1 VPSLWPLVGY
11 IACPVLCSSHSTRV
25 LLFALTLLH
34 PVKQRPSMFSKLSD
48 KLLGRSPKPLS
59 LDFDKENAL
68 EQLAKYDTQFLV
80 DDSGSMSGSRW
91 NEARDAL
98 MGLVK
103 FALKH
108 DDDGVEIAFLNAID
122 AGKVVHNEED
132 VRQLF
137 YSVHPGYGTPTGE
150 RLEQILTKYI
160 MRLEA
165 ASTKSGGAPPAQNSL
180 KPLNLIV
187 ITDGVPT
194 DDPESVIIAAARRL
208 DAGQFPLAQVG
219 IQFIQ
224 VGDDKPASKAL
235 HELDSHLSE
244 SNDVRDIV
252 DTRPFTG
259 KALTP
264 DLLIAMLLGGI
275 NRRIDRIKKPGKD
288 KD

>member
-1 VPSLWPLVGY
+1 
-11 IACPVLCSSHSTRV
+11 
-25 LLFALTLLH
+25 
-34 PVKQRPSMFSKLSD
+34 MFSKLSD
-48 KLLGRSPKPLS
+48 KLLGRSPKFS
-59 LDFDKENAL
+59 GLDFDKEDAL
-68 EQLAKYDTQFLV
+68 AQLAKYDTQFLI
-80 DDSGSMSGSRW
+80 DDSYSMSGSRW

-103 FALKH
+103 LALKH

-122 AGKVVHNEED
+122 SGRTVHNEEE

-137 YSVHPGYGTPTGE
+137 YSVRPSSGTPTGE

-165 ASTKSGGAPPAQNSL
+165 AKQKSGGAPPASSGI

-187 ITDGVPT
+187 ITDGEPT

-208 DAGQFPLAQVG
+208 DAGQFPLAQAGV
-219 IQFIQ
+219 QFIQ
-224 VGDDKPASKAL
+224 VGDDKAASKAL

-244 SNDVRDIV
+244 KNDIRDIV

-259 KALTP
+259 KTLTS

-275 NRRIDRIKKPGKD
+275 NRRVDRLKDSGKH